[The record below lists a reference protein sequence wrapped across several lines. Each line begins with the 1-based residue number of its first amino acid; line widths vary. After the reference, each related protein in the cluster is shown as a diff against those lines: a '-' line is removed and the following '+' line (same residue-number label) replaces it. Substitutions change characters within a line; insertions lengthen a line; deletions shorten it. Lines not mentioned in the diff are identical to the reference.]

1 MDVAGVYLQVMRS
14 VIDGVRADFS
24 TEQLEEASLDALAKL
39 WERKVLETRTLL
51 KETVHVTP
59 ENAPKVDTRKEI
71 NRNVPEHHVKAKSS
85 PETQDG
91 FRRGKNH
98 GSPVCEA
105 DEILSSDSDDE
116 NDDDRSNSQHHE
128 DEDGQN
134 LILAQFEKVARAK
147 SKWKCTLKEGTM
159 TLNGKDSLFGR
170 AGGEFTW

>member
-24 TEQLEEASLDALAKL
+24 TEQLDEASLDALAKL

-59 ENAPKVDTRKEI
+59 ENAPKADTCKEN
-71 NRNVPEHHVKAKSS
+71 NRNVPEHPVKAMSS
-85 PETQDG
+85 PEKQDG

-105 DEILSSDSDDE
+105 DGILSSDSDDE
-116 NDDDRSNSQHHE
+116 NDDDRSNSQHLE
-128 DEDGQN
+128 DGDGQN

-159 TLNGKDSLFGR
+159 TLKGKDSLFGR